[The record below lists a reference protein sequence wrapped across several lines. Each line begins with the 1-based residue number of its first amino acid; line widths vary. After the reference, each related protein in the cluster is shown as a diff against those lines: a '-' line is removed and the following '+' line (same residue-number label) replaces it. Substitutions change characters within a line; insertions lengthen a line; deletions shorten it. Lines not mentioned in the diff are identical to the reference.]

1 MHEPRVSAAV
11 EERSAHS
18 PTGPSTSESR
28 KADIRTRLGCLSLT
42 FTDNVVAGTTDFTQH
57 VADEGG
63 LAGMSERDKAR
74 ARLRAVA
81 AGLEGFVLGLDA
93 PSYRA
98 SLSSLDDRA
107 LRKVMYEAFSTRASD
122 RGPRA
127 GRFDNTPVL
136 SEILELR
143 YELARLSGLKNYAEL
158 ALADGVIPD
167 PDRAERYLLAR
178 HRQTRVRAQA
188 ELDGL
193 WAFAKAR
200 GVPRGFSP
208 WDLPYYSAQLERE
221 ELELFEELSSY
232 FAFDDVLAI
241 VLLLGAQVSGVT
253 LTPET
258 GETEASGRYRRCRAS
273 DADGSRRLGT
283 IVLDA
288 YGPEDGLGEARL
300 RVLEQGVDE
309 APCIL
314 VECAFEQPETGAP
327 HLLGSEELTTL
338 FRSVGSALYLLVARD
353 GQHAGRPLEL
363 SHGAGICADV
373 AGRFFAQFIGDFGTL
388 STLARHHETGQ
399 RLPQALFE
407 KLDRRRT
414 FLANLRA
421 SQALDLTLFDLR
433 VHRDHVPSDKATQL
447 RVQVLDTFG
456 QVRREQSVL
465 PPSYWTRFANTATPI
480 FVHGRAARLWELDWA
495 EEVGAALYSD
505 LRANGFSRAA
515 TGRLRETLWAPGTRD
530 TLERLGSALGRA
542 PRTGR

>member
-1 MHEPRVSAAV
+1 MHEPRVSAAA
-11 EERSAHS
+11 ERSRHS
-18 PTGPSTSESR
+18 PAGPSTSESR
-28 KADIRTRLGCLSLT
+28 KADIRARLECLSLT
-42 FTDNVVAGTTDFTQH
+42 FADNVVAATTDFTQH

-63 LAGMSERDKAR
+63 LAGMSDKDKPR
-74 ARLRAVA
+74 ARLRALA

-98 SLSSLDDRA
+98 ALSSLDDRA
-107 LRKVMYEAFSTRASD
+107 LRKVMYEASSTRASD

-143 YELARLSGLKNYAEL
+143 YELSRLSGFKNYAGF

-178 HRQTRVRAQA
+178 HRETRALAQA

-208 WDLPYYSAQLERE
+208 WDLPYYSAQLERD
-221 ELELFEELSSY
+221 ELALSEELSSY
-232 FAFDDVLAI
+232 FAFDDVLSI
-241 VLLLGAQVSGVT
+241 VALLGAQVSGVT

-258 GETEASGRYRRCRAS
+258 CGTEAGGQYRRLRLS
-273 DADGSRRLGT
+273 EGDGSRHLGT

-300 RVLEQGVDE
+300 RVLEPGIDE
-309 APCIL
+309 AACIL
-314 VECAFEQPETGAP
+314 VECALERPETGAP
-327 HLLGSEELTTL
+327 TLLGPEELTTL
-338 FRSVGSALYLLVARD
+338 FRSVGSALYLLVAKDVR
-353 GQHAGRPLEL
+353 QVGRTMEF

-388 STLARHHETGQ
+388 STFARHHETGQ

-407 KLDRRRT
+407 KLDRKRA

-433 VHRDHVPSDKATQL
+433 VHRDHVPSNKATQL
-447 RVQVLDTFG
+447 RVHVLDTFG

-495 EEVGAALYSD
+495 EEVGTTLYSD
-505 LRANGFSRAA
+505 LRANGFSREAA
-515 TGRLRETLWAPGTRD
+515 DRLRETLWAPGTRD

-542 PRTGR
+542 PLPGR